1 MENRIV
7 AAFLALI
14 DGHDQESEDIF
25 LVATSSNISS
35 LDSALRRPGRF
46 DREVELQAPNV
57 TDRKIFLENLLASIK
72 HDLHPW
78 DIEALSHRTAGFVF
92 GDLILLVKEASLM
105 VKHDAPLCMS
115 HFDSALCVI
124 GPSSLRD
131 AVCEVPNVSW
141 SDIAGLEE
149 TKLKLKESVEYPLM
163 FPEKFLRLGLTP
175 PKGVLL
181 YGPPGCSKTLLAK
194 AVASESNLN
203 FMAIKGPEIF
213 SKWVGDSEK
222 AIQNIFKRA
231 RLSAP
236 SVIFIVLHGIICS
249 SINIFA

>member
-1 MENRIV
+1 M
-7 AAFLALI
+7 ASFLALI
-14 DGHDQESEDIF
+14 DGHDQASEDVF
-25 LVATSSNISS
+25 LVATASNISS

-46 DREVELQAPNV
+46 DREVELQTPSV
-57 TDRKIFLENLLASIK
+57 LDRICFMENLSLAVK
-72 HDLHPW
+72 HDL
-78 DIEALSHRTAGFVF
+78 DASDFESLSHRTAGFVL
-92 GDLILLVKEASLM
+92 GDLILLIKEACLM
-105 VKHDAPLCMS
+105 IKDRRPLSMAD
-115 HFDSALCVI
+115 FDSALCVI
-124 GPSSLRD
+124 GPSSLR
-131 AVCEVPNVSW
+131 ASVCEVPNVNW

-149 TKLKLKESVEYPLM
+149 TKLKLKESVEYPLR

-222 AIQNIFKRA
+222 AIQSVFKRA

-236 SVIFIVLHGIICS
+236 SVIFIVPHVKITPLTFCLG
-249 SINIFA
+249 

>member
-1 MENRIV
+1 MV
-7 AAFLALI
+7 ASLLALI
-14 DGHDQESEDIF
+14 DGHDQECEDVF
-25 LVATSSNISS
+25 LVATSTNIAS

-46 DREVELQAPNV
+46 DREIELQPPSCQ
-57 TDRKIFLENLLASIK
+57 DRKIFLEGMLSNIAHNLSSLELES
-72 HDLHPW
+72 
-78 DIEALSHRTAGFVF
+78 LSHKTAGFVL
-92 GDLILLVKEASLM
+92 GDLILLVKEACLALKCTRSLTM
-105 VKHDAPLCMS
+105 AD
-115 HFDSALCVI
+115 FESAFCVV
-124 GPSSLRD
+124 GPSLLRNSICD
-131 AVCEVPNVSW
+131 IPNVSW

-149 TKLKLKESVEYPLM
+149 TKLQLKESVEYPLR
-163 FPEKFLRLGLTP
+163 FPEKFLRLGLAP

-222 AIQNIFKRA
+222 AIQTVFKRA

-236 SVIFIVLHGIICS
+236 SVIFIVPPSLRG
-249 SINIFA
+249 